1 MLEGGVEGDRGGLG
15 DGGVLV
21 SCCWVE
27 CRAKFSVRG
36 WFPPLASVHLCPIS

>member
-1 MLEGGVEGDRGGLG
+1 MLEGGLEVDRGG

-27 CRAKFSVRG
+27 CRAKFSVRR
-36 WFPPLASVHLCPIS
+36 WVPPLASVHLCPIS